1 MAARYYLLNA
11 GSNVLREQRPRP
23 NPLEE
28 LTEVAFVS
36 EYRLFKSDVRLL
48 AFLLRSELGGR
59 GSRICDITL
68 EEKRL
73 VALKCLASGSFQN
86 SAQNALN
93 VSQPT
98 VSRCLNNFVEALCR
112 KAGQFIYMPSTPAER
127 EQTKHKFYDIA
138 GFPGVLDCVD
148 GTHIPI
154 IAPTIDEYAYVNRKN
169 FHSINVQAV
178 CDADMVYLD
187 VVARWPGSHH
197 DSFIMSTSALCNQF
211 ERGLHGDG
219 WLLGDSGY
227 GLRRWLM
234 TPINSP
240 KTREERHYNEVHRRT
255 RCLVKRSFG
264 VLKSRWRILDHTGGT
279 LCYSPDKTAKIFIA
293 CSILHNICRRRRTP
307 LVDGLLNIPPAV
319 DNDDNDGHTEA
330 NLAEKNKDQESLH

>member
-1 MAARYYLLNA
+1 M
-11 GSNVLREQRPRP
+11 
-23 NPLEE
+23 
-28 LTEVAFVS
+28 
-36 EYRLFKSDVRLL
+36 

-68 EEKRL
+68 EEKIL
-73 VALKCLASGSFQN
+73 VALKCVASGSFQN

-138 GFPGVLDCVD
+138 GFPGVLGCVD

-197 DSFIMSTSALCNQF
+197 DSFVMSTSALCNQF

-219 WLLGDSGY
+219 WLRIKVYLDVVARWPGSHHDSFIMSTSALCNQFERGLHGDGGY

-255 RCLVKRSFG
+255 RCLVERSFG

-330 NLAEKNKDQESLH
+330 TSSGEEQRSRIIALINNNTST